1 MPNIPPAENRRPSA
15 VAIDAVLDGYERL
28 MHRLVVSHAPEFT
41 EVSITMAQAK
51 VLYVVMA
58 AGRLRMSELA
68 ARLGIGSSSA
78 SELADRLVEMGLLQ
92 RNQEPD
98 DRRQVVVSATTAAE
112 ALIERFRELNQ
123 RQLRELLEQLEI
135 DELDVI
141 DRSLEVFG
149 RALDRRA
156 AATDGRSTSTIHQG
170 ETHP

>member
-1 MPNIPPAENRRPSA
+1 
-15 VAIDAVLDGYERL
+15 
-28 MHRLVVSHAPEFT
+28 
-41 EVSITMAQAK
+41 MAQAK

-68 ARLGIGSSSA
+68 ARVGIGTSSA
-78 SELADRLVEMGLLQ
+78 SELADRLVEMGLLE
-92 RNQEPD
+92 RNHAAD
-98 DRRQVVVSATTAAE
+98 DRRQVVVSATAAAV
-112 ALIERFRELNQ
+112 ALLERFRELNQ
-123 RQLRELLEQLEI
+123 RQLRELLEQLDG

-156 AATDGRSTSTIHQG
+156 AMAADHSTTDRSPSDQR